1 MHRVDWVSRSTE
13 IVRDSRFVLR
23 AMQPNTVNFPR
34 DSAQLDGILEA
45 ADADDILKDD
55 RTTTVSKVVIDGQS
69 LILKRYNARNHWHTV
84 KRAFRKSRARRCWK
98 MSFEFKR
105 AGLNVSEPVMMFE
118 DRYILVRKDAYFANR
133 LLSGD
138 ELLTKLPDMSEP
150 EKQQVKAAIFQA
162 FKTMA
167 QAKISHGD
175 MKATNL
181 LWVDQQLYF
190 IDLDAAKKHAHWS
203 PMWSKAHT
211 KDKKR
216 FLKNWDTQPELLTLF
231 SDLTAD

>member
-1 MHRVDWVSRSTE
+1 MHRVDWVSRPTE
-13 IVRDSRFVLR
+13 IIRDSRFVLR
-23 AMQPNTVNFPR
+23 AMQSATVNFPR

-45 ADADDILKDD
+45 ADAKDILKDD
-55 RTTTVSKVVIDGQS
+55 RTTTVSKVVIDGQP
-69 LILKRYNARNHWHTV
+69 LILKRYNARNHWHTI

-105 AGLNVSEPVMMFE
+105 AGLNVSEPIMMFE

-150 EKQQVKAAIFQA
+150 EKLQVKAAVFDA
-162 FKTMA
+162 FALMA

-190 IDLDAAKKHAHWS
+190 IDLDAAKKHAQWS
-203 PMWSKAHT
+203 IIWTKAHA

-216 FLKNWDTQPELLTLF
+216 FLKNWHNQPELLKLF
-231 SDLTAD
+231 DELTAD